1 MVDFFGQQN
10 QARQKTGRLVFY
22 FIVAIL
28 LTAVLIY
35 AAAVLI
41 LNNMGKR
48 GGGTP
53 VWNSELFMWVSAGT
67 LLVIALGSLFKTL
80 ELSAGGKA
88 IAEMLGGRLLDQ
100 SMATGDERQ
109 LLNVIEEMAIAS
121 GVPVPDVYLLDKED
135 GINAFAAGY
144 TINDAVIGVT
154 RGCMQKLNRDELQ
167 GVMAHEFSHI
177 FNGDMKLNQRLTGW
191 IHGLLFIAILGRILL
206 HFGHVRSSS
215 NRNNATPIFGLALLL
230 IGGVGMLFGRL
241 IKAAISRQR
250 EFLADASAV
259 QFTRNPAGIAGALKK
274 IGGFSSKLESPKAEE
289 ASHMLF
295 GSGVSSFM
303 QAFSTHPPLPE
314 RIARLDAT
322 FKADAADAYANTGT
336 GSSNNL
342 VSQMAGG
349 TTQASASASAAGTR
363 PAPPAARSNVTASQ
377 VVQQIGWL
385 DQEHIDHAHELINS
399 LPTELVEAAHHP
411 FSAVALGYGL
421 LISSDVGVRK
431 QQLEAL
437 AANENGP
444 IVSETQRVL
453 GALAGIDARS
463 RVPLLEMALP
473 ALRQIAPTQYQAF
486 RHNVRVLSEAD
497 RQIDLFEF
505 ALEKIL
511 VRYLEPTFVGARET
525 PVRYSR
531 IEQVRQ
537 ECNVLLSAIAYMSH
551 EEDREVQRAY
561 ASSIAVF
568 GGQMKQLP
576 LNECGLGVV
585 DAAMNRLAESTPDIK
600 RQLVMACA
608 ESVTA
613 DGVIRAE
620 EAELLRA
627 VCATL
632 DVPCPPLL

>member
-1 MVDFFGQQN
+1 MVDYFGQQD
-10 QARQKTGRLVFY
+10 QARRSSGRLVFY
-22 FIVAIL
+22 FIMAIV

-41 LNNMGKR
+41 LGFTGKR
-48 GGGTP
+48 GGVVQ
-53 VWNSELFMWVSAGT
+53 VWNSELFMWSSAGT
-67 LLVIALGSLFKTL
+67 LLVIALGSLFKTI

-88 IAEMLGGRLLDQ
+88 IAEMLGGRLVDQ
-100 SMATGDERQ
+100 SSASGEERQ

-121 GVPVPDVYLLDKED
+121 GVPVPDVYLMDRED

-206 HFGHVRSSS
+206 QFGHVRSSS

-274 IGGFSSKLESPKAEE
+274 IGGYTSKLETPKAEE

-314 RIARLDAT
+314 RIARIDPT
-322 FKADAADAYANTGT
+322 FRAGSEDAYVTAESGAQ
-336 GSSNNL
+336 SNL

-349 TTQASASASAAGTR
+349 SSAA
-363 PAPPAARSNVTASQ
+363 AAAPAAGSSTRAAAGSTVTANQ

-385 DQEHIDHAHELINS
+385 DQEHIDYAHELIGG
-399 LPTELVEAAHHP
+399 LPKDLVAAAHHP
-411 FSAVALGYGL
+411 FSAVALAYGL
-421 LISSDVGVRK
+421 LISPDAGIRK
-431 QQLEAL
+431 QQLQAL
-437 AANENGP
+437 AANENEP
-444 IVSETQRVL
+444 IVAETKRVL

-463 RVPLLEMALP
+463 RVPLLEMSLP
-473 ALRQIAPTQYQAF
+473 ALRQIAPKQYQIL
-486 RHNVRVLSEAD
+486 RQNVRALSEAD

-525 PVRYSR
+525 TIRYSR
-531 IEQVRQ
+531 IGQVQ
-537 ECNVLLSAIAYMSH
+537 KECNVLISAIAYMSH
-551 EEDREVQRAY
+551 EADREVQRAY
-561 ASSIAVF
+561 AGSVKAL
-568 GGQMKQLP
+568 GGGMTLLP
-576 LNECGLGVV
+576 LSECGLGVV

-600 RQLVMACA
+600 RQLVLACA